1 MIEIKDLLLRF
12 ESVLLRE
19 GDRIG
24 AIQKSIENVTGIK
37 LDTKN
42 INIKRHSIFLD
53 IKPIY
58 KAEILL
64 KQEEIALKLEEILC
78 NKIPTKIR

>member
-19 GDRIG
+19 GDRIV
-24 AIQKSIENVTGIK
+24 AIQKSIESVTGIK

-42 INIKRHSIFLD
+42 ITIKRHSIFLD

-64 KQEEIALKLEEILC
+64 KQEEIAVKLEEALSK
-78 NKIPTKIR
+78 KIPKRLR